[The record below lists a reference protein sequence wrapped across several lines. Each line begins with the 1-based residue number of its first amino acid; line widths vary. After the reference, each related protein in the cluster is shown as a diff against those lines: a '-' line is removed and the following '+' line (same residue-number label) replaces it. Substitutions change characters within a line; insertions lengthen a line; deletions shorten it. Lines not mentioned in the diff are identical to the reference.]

1 MLSNVRAI
9 EEFHCFTV
17 ISSQILKIT
26 LQKERWCRLRERERN
41 TVKDVK
47 YARTFFFFFL
57 QRPELV
63 FYKNYLARCFHTLGH
78 INNAFLH
85 IYCKL
90 KQLTDMYFMC
100 NTMHNTGI

>member
-26 LQKERWCRLRERERN
+26 LQKERWCRLRERN

-47 YARTFFFFFL
+47 YARTFFFFFFCKDL
-57 QRPELV
+57 NLYSIKIIWQDV
-63 FYKNYLARCFHTLGH
+63 FIL
-78 INNAFLH
+78 
-85 IYCKL
+85 
-90 KQLTDMYFMC
+90 
-100 NTMHNTGI
+100 